1 MREKQNFLFG
11 CVCIGLATLIFS
23 TMEVILK
30 LPAVEGAFHPMQI
43 TLGRFLIGGL
53 FLLPVAAWAL
63 HRKQRKLTAKDLGAF
78 AITGLFCVP
87 LAMVFYQLA
96 LVSGHANVV
105 AVIFSGNP
113 IFVTILAFLL
123 LRESIRWNNIL
134 ALVLEVLGILAIA
147 VLGGGGGSL
156 LSVVLAILAALFFAL
171 YAVLGKRETAQV
183 GTIVVTCGSFLFGSV
198 ELLVLLLLGHTGAV
212 SSFYGAVGLDMFQD
226 VPLLLGINLQSL
238 PYLLFIGIVSTGL
251 GYVFHMF
258 AIEKTSATHG
268 SLVFFFKPILAP
280 LVALAVLGEAITG
293 PMVLGIVF
301 FLAGSLM
308 GILPEF
314 LRNRRKAAPLPQ
326 HEGECPPM
334 FPPIAPTPWP
344 RREHFHYYRNILPC
358 GYSVTVQLDVTKF
371 RAMCR
376 NNGLKFYPSFIWCVS
391 HNILAHPAFRM
402 GVDGAGNPGYHDML
416 HPNYTVFHE
425 DDHTFSDLWTAHDE
439 DFAAF
444 YQAFLAD
451 VAQYGGNHGIKARP
465 GQPANFYC
473 ISCVPWLDFTG
484 YASMAVGGQPNLFPV
499 ITYGKATE
507 HDGRETLPFAVNISH
522 AAADGWHTSQFLND
536 LQALLD
542 SADLHK
548 EGAV

>member
-1 MREKQNFLFG
+1 
-11 CVCIGLATLIFS
+11 
-23 TMEVILK
+23 
-30 LPAVEGAFHPMQI
+30 MQI

-123 LRESIRWNNIL
+123 LREAIRWNNIL

-183 GTIVVTCGSFLFGSV
+183 GTIVVTCRQLPLRQCWSCWCSFSWAHTGPV
-198 ELLVLLLLGHTGAV
+198 LVLLRGGGAG
-212 SSFYGAVGLDMFQD
+212 Y
-226 VPLLLGINLQSL
+226 VPGRPPAQGINLQSL

-314 LRNRRKAAPLPQ
+314 LRNRRKAAPYPNTKESDPLCLPPLTQ
-326 HEGECPPM
+326 LPGPAGSISTTTATSSP
-334 FPPIAPTPWP
+334 AGTP
-344 RREHFHYYRNILPC
+344 
-358 GYSVTVQLDVTKF
+358 S
-371 RAMCR
+371 
-376 NNGLKFYPSFIWCVS
+376 PSS
-391 HNILAHPAFRM
+391 
-402 GVDGAGNPGYHDML
+402 
-416 HPNYTVFHE
+416 
-425 DDHTFSDLWTAHDE
+425 WT
-439 DFAAF
+439 
-444 YQAFLAD
+444 
-451 VAQYGGNHGIKARP
+451 
-465 GQPANFYC
+465 
-473 ISCVPWLDFTG
+473 
-484 YASMAVGGQPNLFPV
+484 
-499 ITYGKATE
+499 
-507 HDGRETLPFAVNISH
+507 
-522 AAADGWHTSQFLND
+522 
-536 LQALLD
+536 
-542 SADLHK
+542 
-548 EGAV
+548 

>member
-11 CVCIGLATLIFS
+11 CVCIALATLIFS
-23 TMEVILK
+23 TMEVVLK

-43 TLGRFLIGGL
+43 TLGRFLVGGIC
-53 FLLPVAAWAL
+53 LLPVAGWAL
-63 HRKQRKLTAKDLGAF
+63 YR
-78 AITGLFCVP
+78 TGFFCVP
-87 LAMVFYQLA
+87 LAMVLYQLA
-96 LVSGHANVV
+96 LTHGHANVV

-113 IFVTILAFLL
+113 IFVTLLAFLIL
-123 LRESIRWNNIL
+123 HETIRWNNIL

-147 VLGGGGGSL
+147 VLGGGGGSVT
-156 LSVVLAILAALFFAL
+156 SVVLAILSALFFAT

-198 ELLVLLLLGHTGAV
+198 ELLVLLLLGHTGPV

-226 VPLLLGINLQSL
+226 VPLLQGINLQSL

-326 HEGECPPM
+326 HEGE
-334 FPPIAPTPWP
+334 
-344 RREHFHYYRNILPC
+344 
-358 GYSVTVQLDVTKF
+358 
-371 RAMCR
+371 
-376 NNGLKFYPSFIWCVS
+376 
-391 HNILAHPAFRM
+391 
-402 GVDGAGNPGYHDML
+402 
-416 HPNYTVFHE
+416 
-425 DDHTFSDLWTAHDE
+425 
-439 DFAAF
+439 
-444 YQAFLAD
+444 
-451 VAQYGGNHGIKARP
+451 
-465 GQPANFYC
+465 
-473 ISCVPWLDFTG
+473 
-484 YASMAVGGQPNLFPV
+484 
-499 ITYGKATE
+499 
-507 HDGRETLPFAVNISH
+507 
-522 AAADGWHTSQFLND
+522 
-536 LQALLD
+536 
-542 SADLHK
+542 
-548 EGAV
+548 

>member
-1 MREKQNFLFG
+1 MREKQDFLFG

-63 HRKQRKLTAKDLGAF
+63 HRKQRKLTAKDLRAF

-183 GTIVVTCGSFLFGSV
+183 GTIVVTCGGSFLFGSV
-198 ELLVLLLLGHTGAV
+198 ELLVLLLLGHTGPV

-226 VPLLLGINLQSL
+226 VPLLQGINLQSL

-326 HEGECPPM
+326 HEGE
-334 FPPIAPTPWP
+334 
-344 RREHFHYYRNILPC
+344 
-358 GYSVTVQLDVTKF
+358 
-371 RAMCR
+371 
-376 NNGLKFYPSFIWCVS
+376 
-391 HNILAHPAFRM
+391 
-402 GVDGAGNPGYHDML
+402 
-416 HPNYTVFHE
+416 
-425 DDHTFSDLWTAHDE
+425 
-439 DFAAF
+439 
-444 YQAFLAD
+444 
-451 VAQYGGNHGIKARP
+451 
-465 GQPANFYC
+465 
-473 ISCVPWLDFTG
+473 
-484 YASMAVGGQPNLFPV
+484 
-499 ITYGKATE
+499 
-507 HDGRETLPFAVNISH
+507 
-522 AAADGWHTSQFLND
+522 
-536 LQALLD
+536 
-542 SADLHK
+542 
-548 EGAV
+548 

>member
-123 LRESIRWNNIL
+123 LREAIRWNNLL
-134 ALVLEVLGILAIA
+134 ALVREVLGILAIA

-198 ELLVLLLLGHTGAV
+198 ELLVLLLLGHTGPV

-226 VPLLLGINLQSL
+226 VPLLQGINLQSL

-326 HEGECPPM
+326 HEGE
-334 FPPIAPTPWP
+334 
-344 RREHFHYYRNILPC
+344 
-358 GYSVTVQLDVTKF
+358 
-371 RAMCR
+371 
-376 NNGLKFYPSFIWCVS
+376 
-391 HNILAHPAFRM
+391 
-402 GVDGAGNPGYHDML
+402 
-416 HPNYTVFHE
+416 
-425 DDHTFSDLWTAHDE
+425 
-439 DFAAF
+439 
-444 YQAFLAD
+444 
-451 VAQYGGNHGIKARP
+451 
-465 GQPANFYC
+465 
-473 ISCVPWLDFTG
+473 
-484 YASMAVGGQPNLFPV
+484 
-499 ITYGKATE
+499 
-507 HDGRETLPFAVNISH
+507 
-522 AAADGWHTSQFLND
+522 
-536 LQALLD
+536 
-542 SADLHK
+542 
-548 EGAV
+548 

>member
-1 MREKQNFLFG
+1 MREKQDFLFG

-63 HRKQRKLTAKDLGAF
+63 HRKQRKLTAKDLRAF

-198 ELLVLLLLGHTGAV
+198 G
-212 SSFYGAVGLDMFQD
+212 SCWCSFSWAT
-226 VPLLLGINLQSL
+226 PARCR
-238 PYLLFIGIVSTGL
+238 PSTGRW
-251 GYVFHMF
+251 GW
-258 AIEKTSATHG
+258 ICSRTSPCSRG
-268 SLVFFFKPILAP
+268 SISRA
-280 LVALAVLGEAITG
+280 
-293 PMVLGIVF
+293 
-301 FLAGSLM
+301 
-308 GILPEF
+308 
-314 LRNRRKAAPLPQ
+314 
-326 HEGECPPM
+326 CP
-334 FPPIAPTPWP
+334 T
-344 RREHFHYYRNILPC
+344 
-358 GYSVTVQLDVTKF
+358 
-371 RAMCR
+371 
-376 NNGLKFYPSFIWCVS
+376 
-391 HNILAHPAFRM
+391 
-402 GVDGAGNPGYHDML
+402 
-416 HPNYTVFHE
+416 
-425 DDHTFSDLWTAHDE
+425 
-439 DFAAF
+439 
-444 YQAFLAD
+444 
-451 VAQYGGNHGIKARP
+451 
-465 GQPANFYC
+465 
-473 ISCVPWLDFTG
+473 SCSS
-484 YASMAVGGQPNLFPV
+484 AS
-499 ITYGKATE
+499 
-507 HDGRETLPFAVNISH
+507 
-522 AAADGWHTSQFLND
+522 
-536 LQALLD
+536 
-542 SADLHK
+542 
-548 EGAV
+548 

>member
-63 HRKQRKLTAKDLGAF
+63 YRKQRKLTAKDLGAF

-87 LAMVFYQLA
+87 LSMVFYQLA

-123 LRESIRWNNIL
+123 LRETIRWNNIL

-198 ELLVLLLLGHTGAV
+198 ELLVLLLLGHTGPV

-226 VPLLLGINLQSL
+226 VPLLQGINLQSL

-326 HEGECPPM
+326 HEGE
-334 FPPIAPTPWP
+334 
-344 RREHFHYYRNILPC
+344 
-358 GYSVTVQLDVTKF
+358 
-371 RAMCR
+371 
-376 NNGLKFYPSFIWCVS
+376 
-391 HNILAHPAFRM
+391 
-402 GVDGAGNPGYHDML
+402 
-416 HPNYTVFHE
+416 
-425 DDHTFSDLWTAHDE
+425 
-439 DFAAF
+439 
-444 YQAFLAD
+444 
-451 VAQYGGNHGIKARP
+451 
-465 GQPANFYC
+465 
-473 ISCVPWLDFTG
+473 
-484 YASMAVGGQPNLFPV
+484 
-499 ITYGKATE
+499 
-507 HDGRETLPFAVNISH
+507 
-522 AAADGWHTSQFLND
+522 
-536 LQALLD
+536 
-542 SADLHK
+542 
-548 EGAV
+548 

>member
-1 MREKQNFLFG
+1 MREKQDFLFG

-63 HRKQRKLTAKDLGAF
+63 HRKQRKLTAKDLRAF

-198 ELLVLLLLGHTGAV
+198 ELLVLLLLGHTGPV

-226 VPLLLGINLQSL
+226 VPLLQVPAMAYGTRYDSASQAHRLFEALHQLDEAGAARAYARLPRKRGVGLAVYNRLIRAAAFQVVNPKGRHIVGLTGPTGAGKSTVGQALAQRGCYVIDCDKATRSPQVYDAPCLEELAAAFGPQVLRDGALDRAELARRAFASQEARARLGEITFPRILGHIRRQL
-238 PYLLFIGIVSTGL
+238 AEGEAQGFRVLVLDAPTLFESGL
-251 GYVFHMF
+251 D
-258 AIEKTSATHG
+258 AACSR
-268 SLVFFFKPILAP
+268 ILAVDAP
-280 LVALAVLGEAITG
+280 KEERLARVLRRDGVSQEAALRRLEAQPAGEFYTARADFVVENGPGAQVEEAV
-293 PMVLGIVF
+293 
-301 FLAGSLM
+301 
-308 GILPEF
+308 
-314 LRNRRKAAPLPQ
+314 
-326 HEGECPPM
+326 
-334 FPPIAPTPWP
+334 
-344 RREHFHYYRNILPC
+344 EHFLN
-358 GYSVTVQLDVTKF
+358 QLEENT
-371 RAMCR
+371 R
-376 NNGLKFYPSFIWCVS
+376 L
-391 HNILAHPAFRM
+391 
-402 GVDGAGNPGYHDML
+402 
-416 HPNYTVFHE
+416 
-425 DDHTFSDLWTAHDE
+425 
-439 DFAAF
+439 
-444 YQAFLAD
+444 
-451 VAQYGGNHGIKARP
+451 
-465 GQPANFYC
+465 
-473 ISCVPWLDFTG
+473 
-484 YASMAVGGQPNLFPV
+484 
-499 ITYGKATE
+499 
-507 HDGRETLPFAVNISH
+507 
-522 AAADGWHTSQFLND
+522 
-536 LQALLD
+536 
-542 SADLHK
+542 
-548 EGAV
+548 

>member
-63 HRKQRKLTAKDLGAF
+63 HRKQRKLTAKDLRAF

-96 LVSGHANVV
+96 LTHGHANVV

-113 IFVTILAFLL
+113 IFVTLLAFLIL
-123 LRESIRWNNIL
+123 HETIRWNNIL

-198 ELLVLLLLGHTGAV
+198 ELLVLLLLGHTGPV

-226 VPLLLGINLQSL
+226 VPLLQGINLQSL

-280 LVALAVLGEAITG
+280 LALAVLGEAITG

-326 HEGECPPM
+326 HEGE
-334 FPPIAPTPWP
+334 
-344 RREHFHYYRNILPC
+344 
-358 GYSVTVQLDVTKF
+358 
-371 RAMCR
+371 
-376 NNGLKFYPSFIWCVS
+376 
-391 HNILAHPAFRM
+391 
-402 GVDGAGNPGYHDML
+402 
-416 HPNYTVFHE
+416 
-425 DDHTFSDLWTAHDE
+425 
-439 DFAAF
+439 
-444 YQAFLAD
+444 
-451 VAQYGGNHGIKARP
+451 
-465 GQPANFYC
+465 
-473 ISCVPWLDFTG
+473 
-484 YASMAVGGQPNLFPV
+484 
-499 ITYGKATE
+499 
-507 HDGRETLPFAVNISH
+507 
-522 AAADGWHTSQFLND
+522 
-536 LQALLD
+536 
-542 SADLHK
+542 
-548 EGAV
+548 